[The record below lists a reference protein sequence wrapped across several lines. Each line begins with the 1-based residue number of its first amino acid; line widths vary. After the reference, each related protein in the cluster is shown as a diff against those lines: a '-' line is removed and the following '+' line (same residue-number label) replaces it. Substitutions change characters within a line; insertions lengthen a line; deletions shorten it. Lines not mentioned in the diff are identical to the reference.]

1 MTTAFKSLPLCA
13 TLVYAGAASGY
24 DNFAV
29 DEGMRE
35 CYGKAM
41 IGYDTVINAR
51 LGLPPEHA
59 LALARITAEPPV
71 DYRDY
76 LDDTLIVMWGA
87 YLWDGSPHNYAL
99 SVFYRCARDQDR
111 TTSAAAIQ

>member
-1 MTTAFKSLPLCA
+1 MTTVLKSLPLCA
-13 TLVYAGAASGY
+13 TLVYAGPAAGY

-51 LGLPPEHA
+51 LGLLPEHA
-59 LALARITAEPPV
+59 LALARPSDAPPL
-71 DYRDY
+71 DHRSYR
-76 LDDTLIVMWGA
+76 DDTLIVMWGA

-99 SVFYRCARDQDR
+99 SVFYRCAREQDR
-111 TTSAAAIQ
+111 ATSAAVVQ